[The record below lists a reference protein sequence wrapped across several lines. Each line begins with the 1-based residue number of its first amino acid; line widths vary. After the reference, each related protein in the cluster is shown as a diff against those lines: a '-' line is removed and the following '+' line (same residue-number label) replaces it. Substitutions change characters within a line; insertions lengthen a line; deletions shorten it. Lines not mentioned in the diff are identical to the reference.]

1 MERRKEPRFADDT
14 PVTVTVLDPAK
25 PCSIRGRVEN
35 MSGTGLSLRVF
46 SPIACGTPVK
56 VEGADMLVL
65 GEVCRSQAAVGRG
78 DDVYEVAVQIAQ
90 ALASLSSLD
99 RFNRALLG
107 AGARQEDNAR
117 QVDSDPQEIRS
128 S

>member
-107 AGARQEDNAR
+107 AGARQGDNAR